1 MVRPGEVVAQG
12 LGREVPEE
20 ARARVAHLAQVR
32 EGVRDAQLQVLRRDQ
47 VRKVKGGIQVLGKED
62 CAVVLQRGAGDLRAG
77 ERRDLRRQL
86 RLHGRGQGLAR
97 GDEDG
102 RGDLVVLGLGHK
114 VSREVNRVR
123 SLICKY

>member
-1 MVRPGEVVAQG
+1 MVRPGEVIAQG

-62 CAVVLQRGAGDLRAG
+62 GAVVFQRGAGDLRAG
-77 ERRDLRRQL
+77 ERRELRRQL
-86 RLHGRGQGLAR
+86 RLTAVAR
-97 GDEDG
+97 AS
-102 RGDLVVLGLGHK
+102 LVVMRMGAATL
-114 VSREVNRVR
+114 SCSAWERR
-123 SLICKY
+123 SAAT